1 MPRYDT
7 EYIGENIKAIRK
19 KNKLSQKQLANLVG
33 VSQAAIYY
41 YESGKRDINME
52 MLSKMAKVLNV
63 SISDFFIK
71 DSKGNSRIDLQIF
84 ASSKEKYSQKEL
96 DLFCGT
102 GGIDFCFPEKI
113 NDNLTEL
120 NEQGQAK
127 LYNYS
132 CDLLKIP
139 EYRADTAPD
148 QGETSANRSTP
159 KQNKQPYKDIQTN
172 QNSTAPDELM
182 AAHQRTD
189 IEPTKEG
196 IQHDLD
202 IMNDASTWE

>member
-7 EYIGENIKAIRK
+7 EYIGANIKAIRK
-19 KNKLSQKQLANLVG
+19 KNKLSQKQLAHLVG

-41 YESGKRDINME
+41 YESGKRDINIE
-52 MLSKMAKVLNV
+52 MLSKIANVLDV
-63 SISDFFIK
+63 SVSDFFTK
-71 DSKGNSRIDLQIF
+71 DSERRDRIDLQIF
-84 ASSKEKYSQKEL
+84 ASSKEKHPQKKL

-102 GGIDFCFPEKI
+102 GGIDFCFPERI

-139 EYRADTAPD
+139 EYRTDTAPD
-148 QGETSANRSTP
+148 QEE
-159 KQNKQPYKDIQTN
+159 
-172 QNSTAPDELM
+172 TAPDEPPSSNPE
-182 AAHQRTD
+182 
-189 IEPTKEG
+189 EPDK
-196 IQHDLD
+196 
-202 IMNDASTWE
+202 N